1 MDTLELVKATSPTIN
16 SLGSAFYFHPDTLAK
31 GKEIGLDGFR
41 FYFLGRGGVLGD
53 VEPAVVVSAFGYFN
67 ADLVANIWNSAKETS
82 NPREAARVFLAGADD
97 LGRNKLA
104 DVDGLEAFNDAAETI
119 INGVDAS
126 GLTLFAAI
134 AAEPMPEDV
143 AARAYR
149 NVVLLRELRGS
160 AHLVAVVAEGLT
172 TDVAHA
178 IKRPDDV
185 SMFGYNEAP
194 EVTEEARSALDA
206 AEDRTD
212 AIMARFFD
220 VLNDSQKSA
229 LAAGTEAIAAALA

>member
-1 MDTLELVKATSPTIN
+1 MDTLDLVKHTSPLIN
-16 SLGSAFYFHPDTLAK
+16 SAGSGYYFHPDTLAK

-67 ADLVANIWNSAKETS
+67 AGLVANMWNSAKEKVA
-82 NPREAARVFLAGADD
+82 PREAAGVHLACADDFGRSKLAG
-97 LGRNKLA
+97 
-104 DVDGLEAFNDAAETI
+104 VEGLDAFVAAAEKVITST
-119 INGVDAS
+119 DAS

-134 AAEPMPEDV
+134 AAEPMPDDI

-149 NVVLLRELRGS
+149 FVVLLRELRGS

-178 IKRPDDV
+178 IKRPGDV
-185 SMFGYNEAP
+185 STFGYAEPP
-194 EVTEEARSALDA
+194 EVTDEARAALDA
-206 AEDRTD
+206 AEHRTD
-212 AIMARFFD
+212 AIVTRFFE
-220 VLNDSQKSA
+220 VLDDDQK
-229 LAAGTEAIAAALA
+229 AAFVQGVDAIAAALA